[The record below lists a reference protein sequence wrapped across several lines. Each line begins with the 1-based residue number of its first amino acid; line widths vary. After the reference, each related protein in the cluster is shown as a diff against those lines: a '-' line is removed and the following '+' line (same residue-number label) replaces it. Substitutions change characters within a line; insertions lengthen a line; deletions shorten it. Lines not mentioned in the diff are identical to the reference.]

1 MAIRGSK
8 SRARMIAKHLFLII
22 FCISIL
28 FPVAKVFQ
36 IALQDRQSFD
46 TSLLPVPNPDLFTF
60 DNFKYVVTRSKKKGL
75 GPELNEQEVGRLASL
90 LSGIKK
96 PVHDVPSDDSPGSM
110 NTWSP
115 KPALLAPLK
124 EKRCL
129 SCHYLG
135 SLGRKDGLGGDLAWA
150 SGRSRGMLARW
161 LSTPTPALARELGIS
176 DNPTGLMSTENVW
189 LFGHQLF
196 NSVIVSLVTTL
207 LGVFLACTAAYAF
220 SRFRFPGR
228 RAGLLSFLVIQ
239 MFPGTMMMIPLYLL
253 IDKLG
258 LLDQLL
264 GLILVYSTTSVPFC
278 VWTLKGY
285 FDTIP
290 RELEESAIVDGAS
303 RFRIFW
309 SIIIPLA
316 RPAIAVTALFSFM
329 TAWNEFILA
338 ATFMND
344 ETATTLPVMLNGF
357 VSETNVE
364 WGHFAAGAIIVSIP
378 VVALFFALQRHLVGG
393 LTAGGVKG

>member
-1 MAIRGSK
+1 MGTAGQK
-8 SRARMIAKHLFLII
+8 SRLGKLAKHLFLIG
-22 FCISIL
+22 FCALVL

-36 IALQDRQSFD
+36 IAMQDQQTFD
-46 TSLLPVPNPDLFTF
+46 TSLVPYPSPSLFTL
-60 DNFKYVVTRSKKKGL
+60 DNFKYVVTKSKVKGL
-75 GPELNEQEVGRLASL
+75 GPELNKDEIARLASL
-90 LSGIKK
+90 LSGMKK
-96 PVHDVPSDDSPGSM
+96 NSDVPTDDPGGIHQA
-110 NTWSP
+110 WSRP
-115 KPALLAPLK
+115 GDLSALLK
-124 EKRCL
+124 NKGCL
-129 SCHYLG
+129 SCHFLG
-135 SLGRKDGLGGDLAWA
+135 SEGRKNGLGGDLAR
-150 SGRSRGMLARW
+150 SGARSEDVLIAW
-161 LSTPTPALARELGIS
+161 LSAPTADQARELHIS
-176 DNPTGLMSTENVW
+176 DDPTGLMMREDVW

-196 NSVIVSLVTTL
+196 NSVVVSLVTTL

-264 GLILVYSTTSVPFC
+264 GLVLVYSTTSVPFC

-290 RELEESAIVDGAS
+290 KELEESAIVDGAS

-364 WGHFAAGAIIVSIP
+364 WGHFAAGAILVSIP

>member
-1 MAIRGSK
+1 MAVGGK
-8 SRARMIAKHLFLII
+8 SRAGTVIKHFFLIG
-22 FCISIL
+22 FCALIL

-36 IALQDRQSFD
+36 IALQDQQTFD
-46 TSLLPVPNPDLFTF
+46 TSLVPVPDPGLFTL
-60 DNFKYVVTRSKKKGL
+60 DNFEYVVTRSKTKGF
-75 GPELNEQEVGRLASL
+75 GPKLDEHEVERLAFL
-90 LSGIKK
+90 LSEMK
-96 PVHDVPSDDSPGSM
+96 PDAAHDVSDESDVTESWNPSVELSSF
-110 NTWSP
+110 
-115 KPALLAPLK
+115 LK
-124 EKRCL
+124 NKHCL
-129 SCHYLG
+129 SCHFLG
-135 SLGRKDGLGGDLAWA
+135 SHGRKDGLGGDLAWA
-150 SGRSRGMLARW
+150 AGRSKQLLDKW
-161 LSTPTPALARELGIS
+161 LSHPTAASALDLGIS
-176 DNPTGLMSTENVW
+176 DDPSGLMVREEVW

-196 NSVIVSLVTTL
+196 NSVVVSLVTTL

-264 GLILVYSTTSVPFC
+264 GLVLVYSTTSVPFC

-364 WGHFAAGAIIVSIP
+364 WGHFAAGAILVSIP